1 MTRPFLSVVMP
12 VHRALGVLGESV
24 AALLASDLPR
34 SDWELIIVDDSSGDD
49 TPEMAARYAD
59 RIVRVTGGARGPAYA
74 RNRGVEV
81 GRGEVVMFV
90 DADVCVHGPTL
101 SRIAAAFR
109 DDTGLAAV
117 FGSYDADPRAPGFVS
132 QFRNLL
138 HHHVHQCNRGPAETF
153 WAGCGAVRRSALLE
167 V

>member
-90 DADVCVHGPTL
+90 DADVCVHGPT
-101 SRIAAAFR
+101 
-109 DDTGLAAV
+109 
-117 FGSYDADPRAPGFVS
+117 
-132 QFRNLL
+132 
-138 HHHVHQCNRGPAETF
+138 
-153 WAGCGAVRRSALLE
+153 
-167 V
+167 